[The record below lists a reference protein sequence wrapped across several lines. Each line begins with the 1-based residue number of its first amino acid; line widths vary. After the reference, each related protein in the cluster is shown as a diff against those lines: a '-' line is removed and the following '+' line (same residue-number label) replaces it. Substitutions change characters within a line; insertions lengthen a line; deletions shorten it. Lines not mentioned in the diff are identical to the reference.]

1 MFRKCASFFCC
12 VALLLFV
19 SSVRAGAL
27 DWPTKPIELVVP
39 NNPGGDNDRNARI
52 FAKYLEKELGKRVII
67 INMAGAGS
75 TIGMNNVRTAK
86 PDGYRGIFYHSG
98 GLIAKIIGMTDYTV
112 TEAFDIAS
120 IPVIDKSNA
129 FVAGAKAPF
138 NDVAELVAYAKA
150 NPDTVSFGT
159 EVGAF
164 THLHILVLADMSG
177 AKFNVV
183 DAGTA
188 SEKTTA
194 LLGGRLD
201 VIGTQ
206 YGLVQQYI
214 DGGDFKC
221 IGILAD
227 ERLPGANAKT
237 FKEAGYD
244 IVFDK
249 VFFIGFPKGTD
260 PAILAKFNAAS
271 KRVSENPEY
280 IAECRKN
287 MTESSHYAPADAAK
301 YLDSL
306 YAMYGKYQKA
316 LTGK

>member
-1 MFRKCASFFCC
+1 MGCAALFLLLSFFAAA
-12 VALLLFV
+12 VAD
-19 SSVRAGAL
+19 AGE
-27 DWPTKPIELVVP
+27 WPAKPIELVVP

-75 TIGMNNVRTAK
+75 TIGMNNVRMAK

-98 GLIAKIIGMTDYTV
+98 GLIARIIDMTDYTI

-129 FVAGAKAPF
+129 FVSGAKAPY

-150 NPDTVSFGT
+150 NPGKVSFGT
-159 EVGAF
+159 EIGAF
-164 THLHILVLADMSG
+164 THLHILVLSDMSG
-177 AKFNVV
+177 AQFNIV

-237 FKEAGYD
+237 FKEAGYN

-260 PAILAKFNAAS
+260 PAILAKFNEAS
-271 KRVSENPEY
+271 KRVSENPDY
-280 IAECRKN
+280 IAECRN
-287 MTESSHYAPADAAK
+287 TMTEPAYYAPADAAK

-306 YAMYGKYQKA
+306 YQMYSKYEKA